1 MTVPKTGISDQVLIN
16 NSSGTE
22 ITDALGRI
30 QAAGFD
36 INEPAPARATAN
48 SEASYAYII
57 DGPITI
63 NTNLEVRILDLS
75 ALRLFG
81 TYDDGAGTVTFD
93 DTIPEHTVKI
103 QHTKSQHTV
112 LSNVKFGRGVL
123 EVNMSDS
130 DPEILLTAEG
140 MGLDYQ
146 MKDSTIS
153 PTTTSSMP
161 VDYMDAT
168 VKIDGTE
175 IGTLENLRFTYD
187 RGIESRSS
195 AGDIPD
201 TGKRLP
207 NYIAEKLKTFTF
219 DGTFEI
225 PDDTVFKKAVGD
237 TTYPMD
243 PQDSR
248 SNITIQIDLGDA
260 GTFQLTDARINGFPV
275 DVSDDGEIRT
285 VAVSGNALSASVTG
299 I

>member
-1 MTVPKTGISDQVLIN
+1 MTVPKTGVSDQALIE
-16 NSSGTE
+16 NSGGTE
-22 ITDALGRI
+22 ITDSLGRI

-36 INEPAPARATAN
+36 INEPAPAKATAN
-48 SEASYAYII
+48 SNASYAYII

-63 NTNLEVRILDLS
+63 NTSLEVRILDLS

-81 TYDDGAGTVTFD
+81 TYAAGAGTVTFD
-93 DTIPEHTVKI
+93 DTIPEHTIKI

-130 DPEILLTAEG
+130 DPEVLLTAEG

-153 PTTTSSMP
+153 PTTASSTP
-161 VDYMDAT
+161 LDYMDAT
-168 VKIDGTE
+168 VKIDGTA

-195 AGDIPD
+195 AGDIPAS
-201 TGKRLP
+201 GKRLP
-207 NYIAEKLKTFTF
+207 NYIAEKLKTFSF

-225 PDDTVFKKAVGD
+225 PDDTIFKKAVGSSS
-237 TTYPMD
+237 YPLD
-243 PQDSR
+243 PQDTR
-248 SNITIQIDLGDA
+248 SNNTISIDLGSA
-260 GTFQLTDARINGFPV
+260 GVFQLTSARINSFPV

-285 VAVSGNALSASVTG
+285 VAVSGNALGASVTG